1 MARTRNDERGWH
13 GVTSECGWFVH
24 GFSEGVDTPLPRPAR
39 SQDLL
44 EMDRILRGD
53 HLGGPWPMVVEQSRQ
68 PETQCGGAQR
78 HRPGLALRLAEP
90 ALGPVG
96 AEHRVGARWVE
107 RATVLID
114 APVVDGH
121 REIVEPGVDAGEIEV
136 DHAAESRALGLEE
149 DVVAEQVGVY
159 RTAP

>member
-13 GVTSECGWFVH
+13 GLTSGCGWFVH
-24 GFSEGVDTPLPRPAR
+24 RFSEGVDTPLPRPAR

-44 EMDRILRGD
+44 EMDRLLRSD
-53 HLGGPWPMVVEQSRQ
+53 HLGRHWQVEVEQSRQ
-68 PETQCGGAQR
+68 PDTQRGGAQH
-78 HRPGLALRLAEP
+78 HRPGLALRFAEP
-90 ALGPVG
+90 ALGAVG
-96 AEHRVGARWVE
+96 AEHRAGPRWVE

-149 DVVAEQVGVY
+149 DVVAEQAGVY